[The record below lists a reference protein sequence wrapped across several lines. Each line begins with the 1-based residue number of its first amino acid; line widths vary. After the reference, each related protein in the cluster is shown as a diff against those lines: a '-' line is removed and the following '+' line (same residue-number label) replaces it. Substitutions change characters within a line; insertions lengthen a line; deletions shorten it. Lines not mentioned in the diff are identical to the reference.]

1 MSDAVL
7 EQKGGI
13 GSHNVQIK
21 EQINQYGLSYADVKS
36 LCTDLIQSEL
46 STYKE
51 EALITAKEREEKLRN
66 NIIQKL
72 ADEITKNENIL
83 EEFKNPDLQFSYV
96 NAQKA
101 YIRVGTD
108 ELENILSELLFNR
121 IKESKRTLLQLTL
134 NESLNIVPMLLPQ
147 QLNILAICF
156 MLRYTISK
164 SVNNHNSLKEYL
176 LTSLLPHF
184 VGDLKKNSLYQHL
197 EYTRCGQVSSSELRF
212 EHIIS
217 RTYKGLFLKGIPL
230 AEIEELKNKYP
241 TLFLPCLNNK
251 ELWQINAIN
260 DEFLNDQN
268 IADENDNKE
277 IQRLFDENLMSGEEI
292 KNKVIELLPPVK
304 EVFEIWNNS
313 SLKNLT
319 LTTVGI
325 VIGATYSK
333 QIVGKEYDLNIWI

>member
-1 MSDAVL
+1 M
-7 EQKGGI
+7 K
-13 GSHNVQIK
+13 K
-21 EQINQYGLSYADVKS
+21 PK
-36 LCTDLIQSEL
+36 
-46 STYKE
+46 
-51 EALITAKEREEKLRN
+51 
-66 NIIQKL
+66 
-72 ADEITKNENIL
+72 TKIFL

-156 MLRYTISK
+156 MLRFTISK

-230 AEIEELKNKYP
+230 AEIEELRNKYP

-277 IQRLFDENLMSGEEI
+277 IQRFI
-292 KNKVIELLPPVK
+292 
-304 EVFEIWNNS
+304 
-313 SLKNLT
+313 
-319 LTTVGI
+319 
-325 VIGATYSK
+325 
-333 QIVGKEYDLNIWI
+333 